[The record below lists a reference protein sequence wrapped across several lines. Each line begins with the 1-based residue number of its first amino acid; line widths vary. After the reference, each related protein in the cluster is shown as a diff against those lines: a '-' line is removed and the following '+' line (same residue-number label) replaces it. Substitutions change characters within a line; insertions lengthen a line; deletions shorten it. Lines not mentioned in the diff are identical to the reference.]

1 MSDDARQPTRTIG
14 IDPGTARLGY
24 AVIETERGKPT
35 LLACGVITTPKG
47 LAMHERRLS
56 GMKCRLEPEPAFG
69 RQIRRHADIGN
80 QEFVLEGHAGKSQTQ

>member
-47 LAMHERRLS
+47 LAMHERLS
-56 GMKCRLEPEPAFG
+56 SIYDALREIVRE
-69 RQIRRHADIGN
+69 
-80 QEFVLEGHAGKSQTQ
+80 